1 MFLVSEVLVSI
12 DLESRHMFAYYSGL
26 YTIWGCPLRRI
37 QKLLTILLQ
46 VEVQE
51 KCPKQI
57 CIINTG
63 KYSFE
68 YCWELVDIRGVLMR
82 KSLADL
88 ATMTIL
94 PLEGTAE
101 PNERTMS
108 ELTFC
113 PPSKMNLKGTEL
125 ILKVLRIHLYIT
137 QISNA
142 FSVKFFVRTHVMIS
156 SDFREYVVHI
166 HILMLCCV
174 LD

>member
-1 MFLVSEVLVSI
+1 MDMNFFPQI
-12 DLESRHMFAYYSGL
+12 
-26 YTIWGCPLRRI
+26 
-37 QKLLTILLQ
+37 
-46 VEVQE
+46 EVQE

-68 YCWELVDIRGVLMR
+68 YCWELVDTRGVLIR
-82 KSLADL
+82 KSMADL

-125 ILKVLRIHLYIT
+125 ILKVLL
-137 QISNA
+137 
-142 FSVKFFVRTHVMIS
+142 THN
-156 SDFREYVVHI
+156 
-166 HILMLCCV
+166 LL
-174 LD
+174 

>member
-1 MFLVSEVLVSI
+1 
-12 DLESRHMFAYYSGL
+12 
-26 YTIWGCPLRRI
+26 
-37 QKLLTILLQ
+37 
-46 VEVQE
+46 
-51 KCPKQI
+51 
-57 CIINTG
+57 
-63 KYSFE
+63 
-68 YCWELVDIRGVLMR
+68 MR

-156 SDFREYVVHI
+156 SEFREYVVHI
-166 HILMLCCV
+166 HILCCV